1 MKKLLILPLLLTV
14 LLAGGCSLINQSK
27 VPVDNNNST
36 ALEPVGEII
45 PEPVPEPLPVSDV
58 VDQPLPISETMPDNP
73 VDPAVACTM
82 DAQICP
88 DGSAVGR
95 VAPDCQFAPC
105 PGQ

>member
-1 MKKLLILPLLLTV
+1 MKKLLIVPLLLTV
-14 LLAGGCSLINQSK
+14 LLVGGCSLSNQAKAPAS
-27 VPVDNNNST
+27 NNST
-36 ALEPVGEII
+36 IDPIEEI
-45 PEPVPEPLPVSDV
+45 VPEPAPEPMPVSEIPGQPAPDP
-58 VDQPLPISETMPDNP
+58 QPLVVNP
-73 VDPAVACTM
+73 ADSAVACTM

>member
-27 VPVDNNNST
+27 VPVDNNSA

-58 VDQPLPISETMPDNP
+58 SDQPLPISETMPDNP

>member
-1 MKKLLILPLLLTV
+1 MKKLLIVPLLLTV
-14 LLAGGCSLINQSK
+14 LLVGGCSLSNQAK
-27 VPVDNNNST
+27 APADDDQAIDTVEEV
-36 ALEPVGEII
+36 
-45 PEPVPEPLPVSDV
+45 VPEPAPEPMPVSEIPGQSAPDP
-58 VDQPLPISETMPDNP
+58 QPLVANP
-73 VDPAVACTM
+73 ADSAVACTM